1 MPVAVGDERDGG
13 QRSEREEAS
22 RRHLD
27 VNINV
32 KRLDFDKVVNYHD
45 SDIGVGGAMAYTGK
59 VTSAES
65 LGRILQQARL
75 LSGLSQR
82 ELARRLGTTQKYVWE
97 LEAGKPSIVMD
108 RLFAAMRETGMELT
122 ATITVPDEH
131 G

>member
-1 MPVAVGDERDGG
+1 LALHGI
-13 QRSEREEAS
+13 
-22 RRHLD
+22 D

-32 KRLDFDKVVNYHD
+32 ALVDSDNVVTYYDF
-45 SDIGVGGAMAYTGK
+45 DIGVGGMMAFTGR

-75 LSGLSQR
+75 LAGLSQR

-97 LEAGKPSIVMD
+97 LEAGKPSILMD

-122 ATITVPDEH
+122 ATITPPGEH